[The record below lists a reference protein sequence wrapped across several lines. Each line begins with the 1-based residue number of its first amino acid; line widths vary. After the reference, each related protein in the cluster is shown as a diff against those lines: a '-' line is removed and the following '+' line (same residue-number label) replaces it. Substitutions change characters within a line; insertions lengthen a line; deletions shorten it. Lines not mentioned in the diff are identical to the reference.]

1 MPSAH
6 RRNSFQSSFPVVNLA
21 SLDIP
26 AYKGKTTVSPGHM
39 RERKTSNESS
49 EFNPAPLPGFN
60 DNAHRDN
67 QSVSSHQY
75 QPPQPQPQYINP
87 NPYNSGLTGAAP
99 HFLEAKISL
108 PVYDPTPFGRK
119 PVKIKP
125 ESKDLLFNG
134 TNMEISDFITR
145 LEKAAQV
152 DGALGSDI
160 AIQYQKEFQDFNIQV
175 DNLVAYLIRVQ
186 HMLSVEEIRHSKELR
201 TITILEN
208 DENLEELKVVRP
220 SQPQPQ
226 KFSTPDKSVDELTK
240 TLSSWNTQK
249 QKPTPFVSASH
260 VPYKP
265 AQLEKDLSHLKY
277 ELDKLIKKEG
287 TSIFL
292 PDGTQIPYDRTRP
305 YKQIVD
311 QYHASRTQPGIIN
324 LPPGTTIQKAEPV
337 PEAQTSF
344 GKLEEMEH
352 QDHHCYDCE
361 MAKRLRNKILTL
373 LLTPLLLDQLLPLLL
388 TLPPPLRKFQSKLLK
403 IVLSP
408 KEKAQKKTTVER
420 PLSNQYPD
428 AEDKLVKQMLANRM
442 DVSVGELLAV
452 SPSVTEK
459 FKKSVSSK
467 RVPLDQTKSTNAGG
481 MDPHED
487 CEEGEEVGEINI
499 HYSCPLGYVTL
510 SVNGR
515 SFQALLDNGSQV
527 NLMSKNLANKMG
539 LVITQRK
546 MNLRGIG
553 GHKSIILG
561 VAETVPVKIG
571 SVIQNSHFWVSADD
585 IQPIIGTPF
594 LMDAAAVLQFQE
606 KGSTFSIT
614 KNGHTYLIPLPILQ
628 TRNGKLPSLDPY
640 QTPLTPF
647 PPEFTPTWKITEER
661 LKVINF
667 GPADFLWAEEL
678 KLFKHL
684 IITRQDA
691 FAFGPEERGL
701 LKHTYGQP
709 YVIPVIKHEPWQQ
722 KPIPIPTAIKDQF
735 IELVRERIKT
745 GLYEQ
750 SFSTYSSPV
759 FCVKKQDGKLRVV
772 HDLQKLNKVTIKDSG
787 LPPNPEELIESFTGR
802 ACYGLGDIMG
812 GYDERELAPESR
824 PLTTFETPLGRFQL
838 TRLPQGAT
846 NSVAVYQA
854 QMMWILQDEIPHNVG
869 IFIDDG
875 GIKGPVSDYNQE
887 TLKENPG
894 IRRFIWEY
902 AITLERILFRIEE
915 AGLTVSGKIRGF
927 LGVCVYVRMFIPG
940 LSELASPLR
949 KLTRKDADWDWTDDC
964 DLAFQKLKKIIG
976 YDITLKKL
984 DYSEDAGAIKLAV
997 DSSFIAAGAVLSQED
1012 KGLDRPVLYE
1022 SVVFTPTE
1030 SKYSQS
1036 KLELCGVAKILKKLQ
1051 TQLWGQ
1057 HFELLIDAKSLI
1069 EMINS
1074 PSLPNAPMTRWIA
1087 FINSFLSL

>member
-1 MPSAH
+1 MT
-6 RRNSFQSSFPVVNLA
+6 LA
-21 SLDIP
+21 
-26 AYKGKTTVSPGHM
+26 
-39 RERKTSNESS
+39 
-49 EFNPAPLPGFN
+49 
-60 DNAHRDN
+60 
-67 QSVSSHQY
+67 
-75 QPPQPQPQYINP
+75 
-87 NPYNSGLTGAAP
+87 
-99 HFLEAKISL
+99 
-108 PVYDPTPFGRK
+108 
-119 PVKIKP
+119 
-125 ESKDLLFNG
+125 
-134 TNMEISDFITR
+134 
-145 LEKAAQV
+145 V
-152 DGALGSDI
+152 DGSHILPP
-160 AIQYQKEFQDFNIQV
+160 YQII
-175 DNLVAYLIRVQ
+175 VAYIQ
-186 HMLSVEEIRHSKELR
+186 KELR

-265 AQLEKDLSHLKY
+265 AQLEKDLSHLKCHY
-277 ELDKLIKKEG
+277 CFGKAHTLHRCNLVYSDELDKLIKKEG

-361 MAKRLRNKILTL
+361 MAKRLRSGKEVEENPSAKKSRTEREETMDVDTDRLMDFNRQDSYTTVNPSPSGSTL
-373 LLTPLLLDQLLPLLL
+373 APTPN
-388 TLPPPLRKFQSKLLK
+388 PPTPPKKVSIQAPEDSTKA
-403 IVLSP
+403 P

-614 KNGHTYLIPLPILQ
+614 KNGHTYLIP
-628 TRNGKLPSLDPY
+628 
-640 QTPLTPF
+640 
-647 PPEFTPTWKITEER
+647 IT
-661 LKVINF
+661 N
-667 GPADFLWAEEL
+667 
-678 KLFKHL
+678 
-684 IITRQDA
+684 
-691 FAFGPEERGL
+691 
-701 LKHTYGQP
+701 
-709 YVIPVIKHEPWQQ
+709 
-722 KPIPIPTAIKDQF
+722 
-735 IELVRERIKT
+735 
-745 GLYEQ
+745 
-750 SFSTYSSPV
+750 
-759 FCVKKQDGKLRVV
+759 
-772 HDLQKLNKVTIKDSG
+772 
-787 LPPNPEELIESFTGR
+787 PPNQKWETSFPVNN
-802 ACYGLGDIMG
+802 A
-812 GYDERELAPESR
+812 
-824 PLTTFETPLGRFQL
+824 TTTSHF
-838 TRLPQGAT
+838 
-846 NSVAVYQA
+846 
-854 QMMWILQDEIPHNVG
+854 
-869 IFIDDG
+869 
-875 GIKGPVSDYNQE
+875 
-887 TLKENPG
+887 
-894 IRRFIWEY
+894 
-902 AITLERILFRIEE
+902 
-915 AGLTVSGKIRGF
+915 
-927 LGVCVYVRMFIPG
+927 
-940 LSELASPLR
+940 LASG
-949 KLTRKDADWDWTDDC
+949 T
-964 DLAFQKLKKIIG
+964 
-976 YDITLKKL
+976 
-984 DYSEDAGAIKLAV
+984 
-997 DSSFIAAGAVLSQED
+997 SQE
-1012 KGLDRPVLYE
+1012 
-1022 SVVFTPTE
+1022 
-1030 SKYSQS
+1030 
-1036 KLELCGVAKILKKLQ
+1036 
-1051 TQLWGQ
+1051 
-1057 HFELLIDAKSLI
+1057 
-1069 EMINS
+1069 
-1074 PSLPNAPMTRWIA
+1074 
-1087 FINSFLSL
+1087 